1 MIKSERSKLADFTT
15 DPRRLLVMSGFAV
28 LIGVASAVV
37 AKILLVLIGFIT
49 HALYFHRIGSTLVQ
63 PNPHVLGPIAIA
75 IPIVGGLVVGLI
87 ARFGTDKIRGHG
99 IPEAIQAI
107 LDRDSIIQARVAY
120 LKPIA
125 SAITIGTGGPFGAE
139 GPIIMTGGAFGSL
152 FAQFLRLSSVERRT
166 LLVCGAS
173 GGMAATFGAPIASVL
188 IAVELLL
195 FEWKPRS
202 FIPVA
207 VAAFIA
213 DVMRAMLIGPNP
225 PFLVAHPHA
234 IAPDAF
240 GWAAIVGLAGGIVSA
255 IMTKLVYLTEDA
267 YERLPVHWMWW
278 PAIGGAVVGIGG
290 WFVPQALGVGYG
302 TINGMLNAQLAVGVV
317 AGIIVVKVVIWIA
330 ALSSGTS
337 GGVLAPL
344 LMIGG
349 AMGTLLSLVIPGH
362 DAMVW
367 SAVGMA
373 AIMGGTMR
381 APFMATMFALET
393 THAWGLLPPIF
404 IGCVAATA
412 FTVIFVP
419 RSILTEKLARRGMH
433 VAREYSVHPLE
444 LIAVGAVMAPRE
456 QLVVLEQDATVAQVA
471 KRLTQLDTDLHF
483 VEYPVVNAGG
493 MLLGFV
499 AHAAIVQH
507 ARTAGTDGATIAS
520 LARKPVVVHP
530 EDRVRAA
537 ASVMATSGHRSVAVI
552 DDAGQWTGIL
562 TVSDLLEAWKR
573 GLAAE
578 TRRVRV
584 RSLRRLSPFS
594 LRQKEAK
601 ARH

>member
-1 MIKSERSKLADFTT
+1 
-15 DPRRLLVMSGFAV
+15 MSAFAV
-28 LIGVASAVV
+28 LIGVASALV

-49 HALYFHRIGSTLVQ
+49 HVLYFQQAGSTLVQ
-63 PNPHVLGPIAIA
+63 PNPHRMGPIAIL
-75 IPIVGGLVVGLI
+75 IPIIGGLAVGLI

-152 FAQFLRLSSVERRT
+152 FAQFLRLSSIERRT

-207 VAAFIA
+207 VAAFVA
-213 DVMRAMLIGPNP
+213 DVMRWTLIGPNP

-234 IAPDAF
+234 IAPSAF
-240 GWAAIVGLAGGIVSA
+240 GWAAVVGIGGGLVSA

-267 YERLPVHWMWW
+267 YERLPIHWMWW

-302 TINGMLNAQLAVGVV
+302 TINGMLNAQLAIGVV
-317 AGIIVVKVVIWIA
+317 AGIIVVKIVIWIA

-349 AMGTLLSLVIPGH
+349 AMGTLMSIAIPGH
-362 DAMVW
+362 DATVW

-444 LIAVGAVMAPRE
+444 LIAVGAVAVPRS
-456 QLVVLEQDATVAQVA
+456 QLVVLESTARVEEVAL
-471 KRLTQLDTDLHF
+471 RLMRLDTQLHY

-493 MLLGFV
+493 ELLGFV
-499 AHAAIVQH
+499 SHAAIVQR
-507 ARTAGTDGATIAS
+507 AQGDDGQALTIET
-520 LARKPVVVHP
+520 LVRRPVTVHP

-537 ASVMATSGHRSVAVI
+537 ASAMATSGRRSVAVI
-552 DDAGQWTGIL
+552 DDAGQWVGIL
-562 TVSDLLEAWKR
+562 TVDDLLEAWKR
-573 GLAAE
+573 GLATE

-584 RSLRRLSPFS
+584 RSLSRLAPFVNN
-594 LRQKEAK
+594 RKEA
-601 ARH
+601 ATRE

>member
-1 MIKSERSKLADFTT
+1 MLNPQTKLGDFTT
-15 DPRRLLVMSGFAV
+15 NPKRLLVMSGLAV
-28 LIGVASAVV
+28 IIGVASAIV
-37 AKILLVLIGFIT
+37 AKVLLVLIGAIT
-49 HALYFHRIGSTLVQ
+49 HALYFHQFAATLVQ
-63 PNPHVLGPIAIA
+63 PDPHVLGPIAIV

-87 ARFGTDKIRGHG
+87 ARYGTDKIRGHG

-139 GPIIMTGGAFGSL
+139 GPIIMSGGAFGSL
-152 FAQFLRLSSVERRT
+152 FAQFLRLSSIERRT

-213 DVMRAMLIGPNP
+213 DVMRSILIGTNP
-225 PFLVAHPHA
+225 PFLIAHPHA
-234 IAPDAF
+234 IAPSSF
-240 GWAAIVGLAGGIVSA
+240 GWAAVVGIAGGVVSA
-255 IMTKLVYLTEDA
+255 IMTKLVYVTEDA

-290 WFVPQALGVGYG
+290 WFVPQALGVGYS
-302 TINGMLNAQLAVGVV
+302 TINGMLNAQLAAGVV
-317 AGIIVVKVVIWIA
+317 TGIIVVKIVIWIA

-344 LMIGG
+344 LMIGA
-349 AMGTLLSLVIPGH
+349 AMGTLLSAAIPGH
-362 DAMVW
+362 DAAVW

-444 LIAVGAVMAPRE
+444 LIAVGSVMVPRE
-456 QLVVLEQDATVAQVA
+456 EAVVLDDSASVAQVA
-471 KRLTQLDTDLHF
+471 ARLMHVDPQLHYA
-483 VEYPVVNAGG
+483 EYPVVDDSGA
-493 MLLGFV
+493 LVGFV
-499 AHAAIVQH
+499 THTAIVHKAQEPSAATTTLRSV
-507 ARTAGTDGATIAS
+507 AREPRT
-520 LARKPVVVHP
+520 VHP
-530 EDRVRAA
+530 QDRVRTAA
-537 ASVMATSGHRSVAVI
+537 GNMAIAGHRSVAVI
-552 DDAGQWTGIL
+552 DDSGAWVGIL
-562 TVSDLLEAWKR
+562 TVDDLLEAWKR
-573 GLAAE
+573 GLDAE

-584 RSLRRLSPFS
+584 RSLRPLALFWRR
-594 LRQKEAK
+594 RQEA
-601 ARH
+601 

>member
-1 MIKSERSKLADFTT
+1 MKAERGKLADFTT
-15 DPRRLLVMSGFAV
+15 DPRRLLVMSAFAV
-28 LIGVASAVV
+28 LIGIASAVV
-37 AKILLVLIGFIT
+37 AKVLLVLIGFIT
-49 HALYFHRIGSTLVQ
+49 RVLYFQQVGATLVQ
-63 PNPHVLGPIAIA
+63 PNPHHIGPAAIA
-75 IPIVGGLVVGLI
+75 IPVIGGLVVGLI

-107 LDRDSIIQARVAY
+107 LDRDSVIQARVAY

-207 VAAFIA
+207 VAAFVA
-213 DVMRAMLIGPNP
+213 DVMRWTLIGPNP
-225 PFLVAHPHA
+225 PFLVAHPHSVD
-234 IAPDAF
+234 PSAF
-240 GWAAIVGLAGGIVSA
+240 GWAAIVGIGGGLVSA
-255 IMTKLVYLTEDA
+255 IMTKLVYFTEDA

-317 AGIIVVKVVIWIA
+317 AGIIVVKIVIWIA

-349 AMGTLLSLVIPGH
+349 AMGTLLSIAIPGH
-362 DAMVW
+362 DATVW

-444 LIAVGAVMAPRE
+444 LISVQSVMTKRDALVALNPALTIE
-456 QLVVLEQDATVAQVA
+456 QVCI
-471 KRLTQLDTDLHF
+471 RLAQLDAQLHY
-483 VEYPVVNAGG
+483 VEYPVVEEDGT
-493 MLLGFV
+493 LVGFV
-499 AHAAIVQH
+499 AHAVLLQH
-507 ARTAGTDGATIAS
+507 AHLTDAAERTVRS
-520 LARKPVVVHP
+520 LARKPVSVHP
-530 EDRVRAA
+530 DDRVRAA
-537 ASVMATSGHRSVAVI
+537 ASLMATSGRRSVTVV
-552 DDAGQWTGIL
+552 DDAGMWVGIL

-584 RSLRRLSPFS
+584 RSLSRWSRLTPS
-594 LRQKEAK
+594 QKEAR
-601 ARH
+601 ARR